1 MKDRIKKLENYV
13 KTNGEKPEEQPLCV
27 EYDLP
32 KEGFYELFD
41 TDLPP
46 ENRWHKLEQTEKAN
60 LVHSLFYSN
69 EKAPKDKHH
78 QLVASLY
85 TCVINVLRS
94 IEEEERARDLKNH
107 SELGL
112 LIEGG
117 DT

>member
-1 MKDRIKKLENYV
+1 MKDRITRLENYV
-13 KTNGEKPEEQPLCV
+13 KIDIEKPEEQPLCV
-27 EYDLP
+27 EFNIP
-32 KEGFYELFD
+32 KKAFHQLFD
-41 TDLPP
+41 TLPA
-46 ENRWHKLEQTEKAN
+46 ESQWHRISESEKDS